1 MRLLA
6 AVCGLLAANIFTLV
20 FSQKVYA
27 CGVCFFNVDH
37 PMVHGMNAAI
47 FFLLGILAFVFG
59 CFLFFIMHLF
69 KQHRRAAKNGL
80 VSS

>member
-6 AVCGLLAANIFTLV
+6 AGCGLLAANILTLV

-27 CGVCFFNVDH
+27 CGVCFFDVDH

-47 FFLLGILAFVFG
+47 FFLLGILAMVLG
-59 CFLFFIMHLF
+59 CFLFFIIHLF
-69 KQHRRAAKNGL
+69 KKHQRAVKAGL

>member
-1 MRLLA
+1 MKFLA
-6 AVCGLLAANIFTLV
+6 AGCRLQAAIILTLV
-20 FSQKVYA
+20 FTKNALA
-27 CGVCFFNVDH
+27 CGVCFFNVDD